1 MKQLNY
7 ADGLQIYGVYNFE
20 KYPDWDVLCADITTT
35 AFYGFAFSKDGEF
48 ITGVYLKLPIVGEKI
63 GYVYMPKEGFALH
76 LKAISNYEELP
87 LTSPL

>member
-63 GYVYMPKEGFALH
+63 GYVYMPKEGFALY

-87 LTSPL
+87 LTSPW

>member
-48 ITGVYLKLPIVGEKI
+48 ITGVYLKLPIVGEKMVMFI
-63 GYVYMPKEGFALH
+63 CQKRGLPCI
-76 LKAISNYEELP
+76 LKQFQTMKNCP
-87 LTSPL
+87 